1 MKFYKNFSIKN
12 KSMEE
17 KTSKFFLEAKK
28 SSIFHGFEKFQ
39 VDLLH
44 FIILYS
50 NNYKVREKVLDRLV
64 SMLIN
69 RGNIEK
75 AVEMNKWQLKPYF
88 TNQNIYFFGEIENL
102 NNKKVDKVKE
112 IMEALMFRKEKERE
126 NAVEKFNRTN
136 KENKDNKERAKYI
149 NIFV

>member
-1 MKFYKNFSIKN
+1 MKFYKEFSIKN
-12 KSMEE
+12 KSMGE
-17 KTSKFFLEAKK
+17 KTKKFFIESKK
-28 SSIFHGFEKFQ
+28 ARVFHGFDKFQ
-39 VDLLH
+39 IDLLH

-69 RGNIEK
+69 ISNIEK
-75 AVEMNKWQLKPYF
+75 AAEMNKLHVDPYF
-88 TNQNIYFFGEIENL
+88 MYKNTYVGEEIEIL

-112 IMEALMFRKEKERE
+112 IMEALMFRNEKERE